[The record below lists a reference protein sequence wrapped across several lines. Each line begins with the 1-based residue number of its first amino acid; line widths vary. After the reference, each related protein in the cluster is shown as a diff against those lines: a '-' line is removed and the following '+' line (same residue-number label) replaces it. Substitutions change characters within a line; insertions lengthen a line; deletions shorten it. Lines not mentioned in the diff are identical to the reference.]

1 MTQTSQAAPGKVTK
15 LNRVERNAWTKR
27 KIFDAATKIVGKYVY
42 AEASVARI
50 TEAAGVAQGTFYNHF
65 ENRQEL
71 LDQLLPKIGI
81 DMVRFIRERTGTP
94 QTARQEIERFSAF
107 FDFIREVPEF
117 LRILNE
123 AEFFA
128 PIGYQKHFDNISTAY
143 VRILKR
149 ARLAGT
155 IEAYSDEEFEA
166 IVQMLMGA
174 RGYLSRRYSYSGG
187 ENIAS
192 SEVERVIYELPQVRE
207 VAVIGMR
214 DERWGETPVAIVV
227 LAEHAALE
235 LPDLTDHCRAR
246 LAGFKIP
253 KQLIIRDS
261 LPRNPSGKV
270 LKRVLRAELEA
281 HA

>member
-1 MTQTSQAAPGKVTK
+1 MTQEPETTSGKVTK

-27 KIFDAATKIVGKYVY
+27 KIFDAATRIVGKYGY

-155 IEAYSDEEFEA
+155 VDSYSDEEFEA
-166 IVQMLMGA
+166 IVQILMGA
-174 RGYLSRRYSYSGG
+174 RGYLSRRYSYSPDGVTAVPDHVISAYRKLITRG
-187 ENIAS
+187 LFTPR
-192 SEVERVIYELPQVRE
+192 SEGDNHDR
-207 VAVIGMR
+207 
-214 DERWGETPVAIVV
+214 
-227 LAEHAALE
+227 
-235 LPDLTDHCRAR
+235 
-246 LAGFKIP
+246 
-253 KQLIIRDS
+253 
-261 LPRNPSGKV
+261 
-270 LKRVLRAELEA
+270 
-281 HA
+281 